1 MNKEPIDTDMYEQA
15 LDITEAGYGITEEQ
29 VNALQ
34 HDDSLS
40 ENVQMALDMRT
51 EMQLRKNPIDV
62 EERLQKFYKD
72 RIIPSKAHYED
83 NESSNRSRTLIISLL
98 AVAATVVG
106 FIFFINYSFCC

>member
-51 EMQLRKNPIDV
+51 EVL
-62 EERLQKFYKD
+62 
-72 RIIPSKAHYED
+72 
-83 NESSNRSRTLIISLL
+83 
-98 AVAATVVG
+98 
-106 FIFFINYSFCC
+106 